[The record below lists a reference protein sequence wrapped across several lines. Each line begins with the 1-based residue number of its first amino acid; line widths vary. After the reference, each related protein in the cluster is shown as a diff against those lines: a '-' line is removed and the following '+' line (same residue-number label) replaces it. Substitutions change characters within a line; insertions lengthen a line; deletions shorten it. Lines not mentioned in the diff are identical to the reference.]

1 MENGTWRGPTIH
13 LLLRQRSDKKMSKRG
28 KRRESG
34 RSRRKGE
41 GGDGGGGGIPYLLF
55 VIRHDQDGHLDE
67 VLFDAI

>member
-1 MENGTWRGPTIH
+1 
-13 LLLRQRSDKKMSKRG
+13 MSKRG

-34 RSRRKGE
+34 RSRKKGE

-67 VLFDAI
+67 LLFDSI